1 MKNIGIIGSGSFG
14 CALAYTFSKRNNIKI
29 WSYTK
34 EETDSINN
42 NHCCLLQPSIVLN
55 DKIKC
60 FQDYEEVIKDSDI
73 IILVSPSNVFRKTCQ
88 DIKKYITNQD
98 IVIASKGMENDK
110 LLSMVVEEELGFSPS
125 IISGPSFAFELATDE
140 AVFVDYAGNKEILND
155 LENDNFRLFYQED
168 IIGVQIGA
176 ALKNVIA
183 LAIGIAEGVG
193 YKNSA
198 ISYLVSKGLEEIKDI
213 GVSLGAS
220 WKTFY
225 GLSGLGDLL
234 TTSYGDNSRNKRAGV
249 LLGKGYTK
257 EEVSK
262 EIGMVMEGFESLINA
277 KSIISKY
284 QLSCPM
290 INNLYETVYHGRD
303 VRDII
308 KF

>member
-42 NHCCLLQPSIVLN
+42 NHFCLLQPSIVLN

-88 DIKKYITNQD
+88 DIKKYITDQE
-98 IVIASKGMENDK
+98 IVIASKGMEKDR
-110 LLSMVVEEELGFSPS
+110 LLSMIVEEELGLSPS
-125 IISGPSFAFELATDE
+125 VISGPSFAFELASSE
-140 AVFVDYAGNKEILND
+140 PVFVDYAGNKEIIND
-155 LENDNFRLFYQED
+155 LQCDNFSLFYQED

-176 ALKNVIA
+176 ALKNVIG
-183 LAIGIAEGVG
+183 LAVGVAEGVG
-193 YKNSA
+193 LKNSA
-198 ISYLVSKGLEEIKDI
+198 ISYLISKGLEEIKII

-220 WKTFY
+220 ENTFY

-249 LLGKGYTK
+249 LLGMGYSK
-257 EEVSK
+257 EEIFK

-277 KSIISKY
+277 KLIISKY
-284 QLSCPM
+284 QLNCPM
-290 INNLYETVYHGRD
+290 INNLYEIIYHEGD
-303 VRDII
+303 VHNII
-308 KF
+308 NF

>member
-1 MKNIGIIGSGSFG
+1 MKKIGIIGSGSFG
-14 CALAYTFSKRNNIKI
+14 CALAHTFSKKNNIKI

-60 FQDYEEVIKDSDI
+60 FQDYEEVINDSDI
-73 IILVSPSNVFRKTCQ
+73 IILVSPSSVFRRTCQ

-98 IVIASKGMENDK
+98 IVIASKGMEKDK
-110 LLSMVVEEELGFSPS
+110 LLSMIVEEELGISSS
-125 IISGPSFAFELATDE
+125 IISGPSFAFELALDE
-140 AVFVDYAGNKEILND
+140 PVFVDFAGNKEIIND
-155 LENDNFRLFYQED
+155 LESDKFKMVYQVD
-168 IIGVQIGA
+168 KIGVQAGA

-193 YKNSA
+193 YKNSV
-198 ISYLVSKGLEEIKDI
+198 ISFLISKGLEEIKNI
-213 GVSLGAS
+213 GVSLGAFE
-220 WKTFY
+220 KTFY

-234 TTSYGDNSRNKRAGV
+234 TTSYGDNSRNKSAGV

-257 EEVSK
+257 EEVFK
-262 EIGMVMEGFESLINA
+262 EIGMVIEGFESLINA
-277 KSIISKY
+277 KLIISKY
-284 QLSCPM
+284 QLRCPM
-290 INNLYETVYHGRD
+290 INNLYEIVYRGRD

>member
-14 CALAYTFSKRNNIKI
+14 CALAYTFSKKNNIKI

-34 EETDSINN
+34 EEMDSINN
-42 NHCCLLQPSIVLN
+42 NHCCLLQPSIVLS
-55 DKIKC
+55 DTIKC
-60 FQDYEEVIKDSDI
+60 FQDYEEVITDSDI
-73 IILVSPSNVFRKTCQ
+73 VVIVSPSNFFRKTCQ
-88 DIKKYITNQD
+88 DIKKYITNQE
-98 IVIASKGMENDK
+98 IVIASKGMEKDR
-110 LLSMVVEEELGFSPS
+110 LLSMIVEEELGLSPS
-125 IISGPSFAFELATDE
+125 VISGPSFAFELASSE
-140 AVFVDYAGNKEILND
+140 PVFVDYAGNKEIMND
-155 LENDNFRLFYQED
+155 LQCDNFRLFYQED

-176 ALKNVIA
+176 ALKNVIG
-183 LAIGIAEGVG
+183 LAVGVAEGVG
-193 YKNSA
+193 LKNSA
-198 ISYLVSKGLEEIKDI
+198 ISYLISKGLEEIKII

-220 WKTFY
+220 ENTFY

-249 LLGKGYTK
+249 LLGMGYSK
-257 EEVSK
+257 EEIFK

-290 INNLYETVYHGRD
+290 INNLYEIVYHGRD